1 MTWNCFLKGSFGSF
15 PWTCEDIVRQEHVKK
30 AGEDNDTIDLIP
42 QVKAASGCEKSG
54 SSEAYIVIL
63 LYLQVKLSPSH

>member
-1 MTWNCFLKGSFGSF
+1 M
-15 PWTCEDIVRQEHVKK
+15 KK

-42 QVKAASGCEKSG
+42 QVKAASGCEKNG

-63 LYLQVKLSPSH
+63 LYLQVGLSPSH